1 MRVTWKRKTKEYK
14 ARREIR
20 IIRLN
25 IQFGVW
31 VLVAVIYDK
40 HNPQKVDWLGP
51 RAGDGCNM
59 ERRNNIHKGSC
70 DILGEHEDKNILR
83 KELRPNSCVS
93 VDNT

>member
-1 MRVTWKRKTKEYK
+1 MSVKMRLGANEVAPMRVTWKRKTKEYK

-40 HNPQKVDWLGP
+40 HNP
-51 RAGDGCNM
+51 
-59 ERRNNIHKGSC
+59 
-70 DILGEHEDKNILR
+70 
-83 KELRPNSCVS
+83 
-93 VDNT
+93 